1 MDRNTFVAQIDAQ
14 LKLVRTE
21 FELTQEKMA
30 LILGISKKTLVEIE
44 KGRSSLGWSG
54 AVTLCTLF
62 ADSRVLQNAYG
73 GELSDMLRALAF
85 QGLPRAPR
93 PTMGGRVWWRTV
105 RDQDGWRIQ
114 QNLVSQHYRILNP
127 EDGRLFSSF
136 DRREVEAFWQLYS
149 PGAKQGRKD

>member
-85 QGLPRAPR
+85 QDLDR
-93 PTMGGRVWWRTV
+93 TMYEILKSTLAYLKQKGGVIDPAT
-105 RDQDGWRIQ
+105 
-114 QNLVSQHYRILNP
+114 
-127 EDGRLFSSF
+127 
-136 DRREVEAFWQLYS
+136 VEAYQCFEQQM
-149 PGAKQGRKD
+149 KEEEK